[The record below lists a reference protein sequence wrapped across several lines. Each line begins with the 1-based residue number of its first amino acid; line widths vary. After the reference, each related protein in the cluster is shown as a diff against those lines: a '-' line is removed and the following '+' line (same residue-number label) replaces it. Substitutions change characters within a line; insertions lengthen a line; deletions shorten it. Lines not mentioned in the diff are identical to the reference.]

1 MTTLTAE
8 PKKKLRPDL
17 TLTEIHRLLQIDKR
31 VLSATLAISD
41 RNLERW
47 LEDPGLAEDNYRFQ
61 LLREIVLKSKW
72 VLKPDHLGGWLSRPH
87 AELGNYK
94 PVSLMLDIQGFK
106 DVLKL
111 LESYRGGTY
120 A

>member
-1 MTTLTAE
+1 
-8 PKKKLRPDL
+8 
-17 TLTEIHRLLQIDKR
+17 
-31 VLSATLAISD
+31 
-41 RNLERW
+41 
-47 LEDPGLAEDNYRFQ
+47 
-61 LLREIVLKSKW
+61 LREIVLKTKG
-72 VLKPDHLGGWLSRPH
+72 VIKPDHLGDWLTRAH

>member
-1 MTTLTAE
+1 MTTAILEAKRRAGTE
-8 PKKKLRPDL
+8 L
-17 TLTEIHRLLQIDKR
+17 TLLEIHRLLKMDKKA
-31 VLSATLAISD
+31 LAAILAISD
-41 RNLERW
+41 RNLQRW
-47 LEDPGLAEDNYRFQ
+47 LDEPGLAEDNYRFQ
-61 LLREIVLKSKW
+61 LLREICSRSRGMI
-72 VLKPDHLGGWLSRPH
+72 KPDHLGEWLTRPH

-111 LESYRGGTY
+111 LESYKGGTY

>member
-1 MTTLTAE
+1 M
-8 PKKKLRPDL
+8 
-17 TLTEIHRLLQIDKR
+17 HIDKK
-31 VLSATLAISD
+31 VLAGTLGISD

-47 LEDPGLAEDNYRFQ
+47 LDEPSLAEDNYRFQ
-61 LLREIVLKSKW
+61 LLKEICLKSKGMI
-72 VLKPDHLGGWLSRPH
+72 KPDHLGKWLTRPH
-87 AELGNYK
+87 KELGNYK

-111 LESYRGGTY
+111 LESYKGGAY

>member
-17 TLTEIHRLLQIDKR
+17 TLTEIYRLLEMDKKSLAAI
-31 VLSATLAISD
+31 LSISD

-47 LEDPGLAEDNYRFQ
+47 LDEPALTEDNYRFQ
-61 LLREIVLKSKW
+61 LLREIVLKSKGII
-72 VLKPDHLGGWLSRPH
+72 KPDHLGEWLTRPH

-94 PVSLMLDIQGFK
+94 PLSLMLDIQGFK

-111 LESYRGGTY
+111 LESYKGGTY

>member
-1 MTTLTAE
+1 MTTATLET
-8 PKKKLRPDL
+8 KKGPRTEFSLS
-17 TLTEIHRLLQIDKR
+17 EIHRLLHMDKK
-31 VLSATLAISD
+31 VLAAILGISD

-47 LEDPGLAEDNYRFQ
+47 LDEPSLAEDNYRFQ
-61 LLREIVLKSKW
+61 LLKEICLKSRGMI
-72 VLKPDHLGGWLSRPH
+72 KPDHLGEWLTRPH
-87 AELGNYK
+87 KELGNYK

-111 LESYRGGTY
+111 LESYKGGAY